1 MLAKLPFEIKETP
14 VLYSVDG
21 KILTSSTHKV
31 ITTEEGSPI
40 SVMKNSYNPMYNK
53 DFTASVERMQEISG
67 FELLGY
73 STFSGGQIVMSHLK
87 NNIKDFSIGGNKIED
102 YLILG
107 SSFDGRY
114 PFFIGTSTVLIRCQ
128 NQFSRINQVERVK
141 HTKSAPKR
149 REELMHGLE
158 IYFSERNKMYQNFE
172 KLSNIKVS
180 PEVRQLVVDYIMSV
194 DKTDRLEGKISTRKL
209 NQLELLDL
217 CINGEIKDLG
227 ENMWA
232 LFNGV
237 TKYTTHELK
246 SKENSFG
253 NLFGTANYINQRA
266 LTQVLSFVS

>member
-1 MLAKLPFEIKETP
+1 MLEKLSFEIQETP

-21 KILTSSTHKV
+21 KILTSGTHKV
-31 ITTEEGSPI
+31 ITKETGEPI

-53 DFTASVERMQEISG
+53 DFTSTVERMQEISG
-67 FELLGY
+67 FKLMGY
-73 STFSGGQIVMSHLK
+73 SEFSNGQIVMAHLE
-87 NNIKDFSIGGNKIED
+87 NNLKDFSIGGNKIND

-114 PFFIGTSTVLIRCQ
+114 PFFIGTSTLLIRCQ

-141 HTKSAPKR
+141 HTKSSPKR

-158 IYFSERNKMYQNFE
+158 VYFSDRNKMYKNFE
-172 KLSNIKVS
+172 KLTNVKIT
-180 PEVRQLVVDYIMSV
+180 PEIHQLVVDYVMSV
-194 DKTDRLEGKISTRKL
+194 NKTDRLEGKISTRKL
-209 NQLELLDL
+209 NQLEMLEL

-266 LTQVLSFVS
+266 FNTVLEYVS